1 MNTNP
6 IILSGVHVE
15 LTDALKAKVNEQFE
29 KLFAHEPRILRVR
42 VELEC
47 EKHASTHRDEFLAKG
62 HIEMKGKT
70 FFVAERMDDLY
81 AAIGSLSQKLDRKLR
96 RANRRRLLGH
106 VGGRSA
112 GFQHDHQ
119 RRPGRCR

>member
-15 LTDALKAKVNEQFE
+15 LTEALKLKVYEQLE

-47 EKHASTHRDEFLAKG
+47 EKHASSHRGEFLAKG
-62 HIEMKGKT
+62 HVELKGRT

-81 AAIGSLSQKLDRKLR
+81 SAIGSLSQKLDRKLR
-96 RANRRRLLGH
+96 RHSRRRESDRKHAQPVEFG
-106 VGGRSA
+106 VPA
-112 GFQHDHQ
+112 EVA
-119 RRPGRCR
+119 

>member
-15 LTDALKAKVNEQFE
+15 VTEALKLKVYEQLD

-42 VELEC
+42 IELEC
-47 EKHASTHRDEFLAKG
+47 ENHASTHRDEFLAKG
-62 HIEMKGKT
+62 HVELKGRT

-81 AAIGSLSQKLDRKLR
+81 SAIGSLSQKLDRKLR
-96 RANRRRLLGH
+96 RANRRRDADRKQAHHAELKI
-106 VGGRSA
+106 
-112 GFQHDHQ
+112 
-119 RRPGRCR
+119 

>member
-1 MNTNP
+1 MNTNA

-15 LTDALKAKVNEQFE
+15 VTEALKLKVYEQLE
-29 KLFAHEPRILRVR
+29 RLFAHEPRILRVR

-47 EKHASTHRDEFLAKG
+47 ERHASSHRDEFLAKG
-62 HIEMKGKT
+62 HVEMKGRT

-96 RANRRRLLGH
+96 RNSRRRESDRKHGQS
-106 VGGRSA
+106 VEF
-112 GFQHDHQ
+112 GF
-119 RRPGRCR
+119 PAEVA

>member
-15 LTDALKAKVNEQFE
+15 VTEALKLKVYEQLE
-29 KLFAHEPRILRVR
+29 KLFAHEPRIMRVR

-47 EKHASTHRDEFLAKG
+47 ENHASTHRDEFLAKG
-62 HIEMKGKT
+62 HVELKGRT

-81 AAIGSLSQKLDRKLR
+81 AAITLLSQKLDRKVR
-96 RANRRRLLGH
+96 RHNRRLESDRKRPNPLEFE
-106 VGGRSA
+106 VGIPKA
-112 GFQHDHQ
+112 VA
-119 RRPGRCR
+119 